1 MGLNDHIKKL
11 ELMRQEKNELLKK
24 TLEVNAEIN
33 KDGKITEQAKN
44 IGNLFGTEAGQM
56 ALEMYEAGGV
66 NGRISASVWNAYA
79 EGHEGRTTISE
90 NGSISVFDAMNSITT
105 YMIREEAK
113 ENGPNAEPTEK
124 DDPNIDYD

>member
-1 MGLNDHIKKL
+1 MGLNDHIKRI
-11 ELMRQEKNELLKK
+11 ELMRQEKNELIKESHAANVKLNRVKE
-24 TLEVNAEIN
+24 L
-33 KDGKITEQAKN
+33 TEQAKN

-66 NGRISASVWNAYA
+66 NGRISARVWNAYA

-105 YMIREEAK
+105 YMIREEAR
-113 ENGPNAEPTEK
+113 ENGPNAKPTEK
-124 DDPNIDYD
+124 EDPNIDYD